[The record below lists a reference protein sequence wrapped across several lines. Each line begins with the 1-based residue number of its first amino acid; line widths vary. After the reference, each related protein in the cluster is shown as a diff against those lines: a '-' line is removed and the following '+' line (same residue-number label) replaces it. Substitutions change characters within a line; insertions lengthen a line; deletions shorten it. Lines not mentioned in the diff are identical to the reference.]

1 MFVILIRM
9 IHMERKERQLK
20 QPTFLYQRETRVK
33 YPLESYIFTKKKK
46 VDKKQNKINKP
57 KSCCQVCY
65 LLQCVCDV
73 ALLAH
78 SMHLRFDVGKSIV
91 QTYTNSLD

>member
-20 QPTFLYQRETRVK
+20 RPTFLYQRETRVK

-46 VDKKQNKINKP
+46 VDKKQNKINKT
-57 KSCCQVCY
+57 KANSYFQRG
-65 LLQCVCDV
+65 LEDHRL
-73 ALLAH
+73 
-78 SMHLRFDVGKSIV
+78 SSRFCSPYAG
-91 QTYTNSLD
+91 SLSLGQQRFQQL